1 MALKAI
7 FKGDWLASLVIVSVP
22 ATLPAA
28 DGANCT
34 VAMAVCDGLTVAGA
48 VRPVTV
54 KPVPVIETVEMCT
67 AALPVL
73 LRIICCVTD
82 APVPTLPRVTT
93 EGAALNWPTGVEEPL
108 PVSEIFAV
116 GVVGS
121 LLVMEM
127 LPATLPETIGRNA
140 TARVA
145 DWPLLSVFGVAM
157 PLTEKPGPLT
167 VMTEI
172 VRSAPPAF
180 VTMTLALSWDETP
193 TDPKST
199 ALLLSVICG

>member
-1 MALKAI
+1 M
-7 FKGDWLASLVIVSVP
+7 VSVP
-22 ATLPAA
+22 ATVPAA

-34 VAMAVCDGLTVAGA
+34 AAETVCDALTVAGA
-48 VRPVTV
+48 LRPVTV
-54 KPVPVIETVEMCT
+54 KPAPVMDTAEMCT

-73 LRIICCVTD
+73 LRITCCVAD
-82 APVPTLPRVTT
+82 APVPTLPRLITD
-93 EGAALNWPTGVEEPL
+93 GAALNWPTGVAEPL
-108 PVSEIFAV
+108 PVREIAAV
-116 GVVGS
+116 GVAGS

-127 LPATLPETIGRNA
+127 FPVTLPDTVGRNA

-157 PLTEKPGPLT
+157 PLTVKAAPLT
-167 VMTEI
+167 VMTDI

-180 VTMTLALSWDETP
+180 VTMTLALPWDETP

-199 ALLLSVICG
+199 ALLLRVICG